1 MPPVEGPL
9 VRFQTSIY
17 RAHSS
22 GSQSGSTTFLWNPHD
37 GQLQQV
43 SHSSFPQQLLAR
55 QDFAGIAI
63 DDGDTE
69 ARNRYLLTENI
80 AE

>member
-1 MPPVEGPL
+1 
-9 VRFQTSIY
+9 
-17 RAHSS
+17 
-22 GSQSGSTTFLWNPHD
+22 
-37 GQLQQV
+37 LQQV
-43 SHSSFPQQLLAR
+43 SHSSFPQQLVAH

-63 DDGDTE
+63 DDVDTE